1 MCDFCNVKPGEEQF
15 GYTFAPTILWTKVK
29 RLENNML
36 QLVFG
41 YGEDPND
48 QAWLHALYCPM
59 CGEKQEIQYERI
71 KEKSKHETDVF
82 PSGKSDHRI

>member
-1 MCDFCNVKPGEEQF
+1 MCDFCSVKPGEEQF
-15 GYTFAPTILWTKVK
+15 GYTLAPTELWTKVK

-48 QAWLHALYCPM
+48 QAWLRAFYCPM
-59 CGEKQEIQYERI
+59 CGEKQEIRCHGFE
-71 KEKSKHETDVF
+71 SKYIFED
-82 PSGKSDHRI
+82 DLNE

>member
-48 QAWLHALYCPM
+48 QAWLHAFYCPM
-59 CGEKQEIQYERI
+59 CGEKQEIQCHGFE
-71 KEKSKHETDVF
+71 SKYIFED
-82 PSGKSDHRI
+82 DLNE